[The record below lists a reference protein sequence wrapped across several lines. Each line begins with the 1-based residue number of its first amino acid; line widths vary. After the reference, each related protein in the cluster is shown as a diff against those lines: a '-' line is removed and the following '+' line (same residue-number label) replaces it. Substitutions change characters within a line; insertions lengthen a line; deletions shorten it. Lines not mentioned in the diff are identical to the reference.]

1 MLCQHNQPKLSLIFR
16 GQWNCHV
23 ILVKRV
29 QRVCSCRVSFQRLY
43 FKDPRLRSSTIW
55 TKYAKSIPAAHK
67 IQNVCKKILLWEKVL
82 DKSVGRIQRKE
93 KPWCTLTW
101 VGLFAVLIWH
111 FSEERGASIMKHL
124 NFIGSD
130 REAMLNGN
138 MQFQIWFIVME
149 NPNPFPGAPPLYLF
163 LNRIVDNGDDDDNST
178 FSCTWLT
185 LIVTPIRIICTT
197 IWRIVNMFIGHAW
210 L

>member
-82 DKSVGRIQRKE
+82 EEYKGKRNLDAHSLELDFLQCWFDIFQRRGEHQSWNIWILSDQIAKPCWMATCNFKSDLLSWKIQ
-93 KPWCTLTW
+93 
-101 VGLFAVLIWH
+101 I
-111 FSEERGASIMKHL
+111 
-124 NFIGSD
+124 
-130 REAMLNGN
+130 
-138 MQFQIWFIVME
+138 
-149 NPNPFPGAPPLYLF
+149 LF
-163 LNRIVDNGDDDDNST
+163 LGPLLYIS
-178 FSCTWLT
+178 FSIALLT
-185 LIVTPIRIICTT
+185 TVMMMIIQPSPA
-197 IWRIVNMFIGHAW
+197 HDSH
-210 L
+210 LSSPP